1 MLYIAIK
8 QMKAFIYKIERL
20 KGVKNMNNKQMILNE
35 LIYLAYERN
44 VKVKLLNEYIKK
56 VSRCQDYNKMVE
68 IYREFSK
75 VTA

>member
-1 MLYIAIK
+1 
-8 QMKAFIYKIERL
+8 
-20 KGVKNMNNKQMILNE
+20 MNNKQMILNE
-35 LIYLAYERN
+35 LIYLAIERS

-68 IYREFSK
+68 IYRDFSK

>member
-1 MLYIAIK
+1 
-8 QMKAFIYKIERL
+8 
-20 KGVKNMNNKQMILNE
+20 MNNKQMILKE
-35 LIYLAYERN
+35 IIYLAIERN

-56 VSRCQDYNKMVE
+56 VSRCKDYNKMVG

>member
-1 MLYIAIK
+1 
-8 QMKAFIYKIERL
+8 MKAFIYKIERL
-20 KGVKNMNNKQMILNE
+20 KGVKNMNNKQMILKE
-35 LIYLAYERN
+35 IIYLAYERN

-68 IYREFSK
+68 IYRDFSK